1 MKEKIQE
8 LLGNGVSPAA
18 AALAVGC
25 EQSYIT
31 ELLKDDTFAGAVA
44 ARKVDLLQSA
54 TLRDE
59 RYNSLEDTLL
69 NKLEEN
75 IDLFMNPDKILS
87 ALERVNKMVRRGAGV
102 PTEQTLN
109 IRDSLVSIVL
119 PKVLVQ
125 NIQINNENQV
135 VSVQGKTMATIGAKN
150 LLARIAEADSR
161 KALEGEQDD
170 NHKVKNAPEPIT
182 AEMF

>member
-1 MKEKIQE
+1 M
-8 LLGNGVSPAA
+8 
-18 AALAVGC
+18 
-25 EQSYIT
+25 
-31 ELLKDDTFAGAVA
+31 
-44 ARKVDLLQSA
+44 LQSA